1 MASTLTFS
9 LLTPAR
15 QVAEL
20 AATYVAVP
28 GEEGDFGVLP
38 GHMPLVST
46 IRAEGTVTVTDQAG
60 ETHSYKI
67 SGGFAD
73 VRADKVTV
81 LAEALLA

>member
-1 MASTLTFS
+1 MPDTLTFS
-9 LLTPAR
+9 LLTPSK

-20 AATYVAVP
+20 TARYVNIP

-60 ETHSYKI
+60 ATHAYKI

-73 VRADKVTV
+73 VRAGGVTV
-81 LAEALLA
+81 LAEALL